1 MIIIKGIISS
11 QPRLWDGV
19 LVFTLDYRGRALT
32 VIRQQPEEQKKDIVF
47 LCVGMQ
53 VLLWGEPLQNN
64 VIAHKVRILDCTH
77 RNYIKE

>member
-1 MIIIKGIISS
+1 M
-11 QPRLWDGV
+11 
-19 LVFTLDYRGRALT
+19 T
-32 VIRQQPEEQKKDIVF
+32 VHRQQPEEQKKDIVF

-53 VLLWGEPLQNN
+53 VLLWGDPRQDQ